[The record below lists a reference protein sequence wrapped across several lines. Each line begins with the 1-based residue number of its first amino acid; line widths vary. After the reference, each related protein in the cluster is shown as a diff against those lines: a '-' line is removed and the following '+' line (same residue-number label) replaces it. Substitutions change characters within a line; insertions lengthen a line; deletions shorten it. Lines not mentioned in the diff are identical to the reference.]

1 MCVIRTGKEG
11 ETGLIEIQNVS
22 YAYED
27 AAAKALNNVSLTI
40 NDGEFVAVVG
50 HNGSGKS
57 TLLKL
62 FMRFWDTGSGKST
75 LAKHLNAL
83 LLPTEGKVLVDGMDT
98 ADEADTLSIRQR
110 VGMVFQNPDNQL
122 VTTIVEEDVAFGPE
136 NIGVPG
142 NEIRTRVDRA
152 LAAVGMEKYAHSAPN
167 MLSGGQK
174 QRIAIAGMLAMQP
187 KVLVLDEATA
197 MLDPKGRR
205 DIIDLVTKLHKETGI
220 TVVMITQYMEEAIG
234 ADRVAVMSGGELIL
248 EGTPK
253 EVFSQDELLHKHRLD
268 VPVMQQ
274 LANRLNA
281 RGANLPKS
289 ILSVEEMAQ
298 AICLSLSKN

>member
-50 HNGSGKS
+50 HN
-57 TLLKL
+57 
-62 FMRFWDTGSGKST
+62 GSGKST

-205 DIIDLVTKLHKETGI
+205 DIIDLVTKLHRENGI
-220 TVVMITQYMEEAIG
+220 TVVMITQYMEEVMG

>member
-27 AAAKALNNVSLTI
+27 AAAKALNNVYLTI

-50 HNGSGKS
+50 HN
-57 TLLKL
+57 
-62 FMRFWDTGSGKST
+62 GSGKST

-205 DIIDLVTKLHKETGI
+205 DIIDLVTKLHKENGI
-220 TVVMITQYMEEAIG
+220 TVVMITQYMEEVIG

-248 EGTPK
+248 EGTPT

-281 RGANLPKS
+281 RGANLPKC

>member
-50 HNGSGKS
+50 HN
-57 TLLKL
+57 
-62 FMRFWDTGSGKST
+62 GSGKST

-205 DIIDLVTKLHKETGI
+205 DIIDLVTKLHKENGI
-220 TVVMITQYMEEAIG
+220 TVVMITQYMEEVIG
-234 ADRVAVMSGGELIL
+234 VDRVAVMSGGELIL

>member
-1 MCVIRTGKEG
+1 M
-11 ETGLIEIQNVS
+11 IEIQNVS

-57 TLLKL
+57 TL
-62 FMRFWDTGSGKST
+62 
-75 LAKHLNAL
+75 AKHLNAL

-98 ADEADTLSIRQR
+98 ANEADTLSIRQR

-142 NEIRTRVDRA
+142 NEIRARVDRA

-205 DIIDLVTKLHKETGI
+205 DIIDLVTKLHKENGI
-220 TVVMITQYMEEAIG
+220 TVVMITQYMEEVIG

>member
-50 HNGSGKS
+50 HN
-57 TLLKL
+57 
-62 FMRFWDTGSGKST
+62 GSGKST

-205 DIIDLVTKLHKETGI
+205 DIIDIVTKLHKENGI
-220 TVVMITQYMEEAIG
+220 TVVMITQYMEEVIG

-281 RGANLPKS
+281 HGANLPKS

-298 AICLSLSKN
+298 AICQSLSKN

>member
-57 TLLKL
+57 TL
-62 FMRFWDTGSGKST
+62 
-75 LAKHLNAL
+75 AKHLNAL

-98 ADEADTLSIRQR
+98 ADEADTLSIRQK

-142 NEIRTRVDRA
+142 NEIRARVDSA

-205 DIIDLVTKLHKETGI
+205 DIIDLVTKLHKENGI
-220 TVVMITQYMEEAIG
+220 TVVMITQYMEEVIG

-281 RGANLPKS
+281 HGANLPKS

-298 AICLSLSKN
+298 AICQSLSKN

>member
-11 ETGLIEIQNVS
+11 ETGLIEIQNAS

-27 AAAKALNNVSLTI
+27 AAVKALNNVSLTI

-50 HNGSGKS
+50 HN
-57 TLLKL
+57 
-62 FMRFWDTGSGKST
+62 GSGKST

-205 DIIDLVTKLHKETGI
+205 DIIDLVTKLHKENGI
-220 TVVMITQYMEEAIG
+220 TVVMITQYMEEVIG

-281 RGANLPKS
+281 HGANLPKS

>member
-57 TLLKL
+57 TL
-62 FMRFWDTGSGKST
+62 
-75 LAKHLNAL
+75 AKHLNAL

-110 VGMVFQNPDNQL
+110 VGIVFQNPDNQL

-142 NEIRTRVDRA
+142 NEIRARVDRA

-205 DIIDLVTKLHKETGI
+205 DIIDLVTKLHKENGI

-281 RGANLPKS
+281 HGANLPKS

>member
-11 ETGLIEIQNVS
+11 ETGLIEIQNAS

-57 TLLKL
+57 TL
-62 FMRFWDTGSGKST
+62 
-75 LAKHLNAL
+75 AKHLNAL

-98 ADEADTLSIRQR
+98 ADETDTLSIRQR

-205 DIIDLVTKLHKETGI
+205 DIIDLVTKLHKENGI

-281 RGANLPKS
+281 HGANLPKS

>member
-50 HNGSGKS
+50 HN
-57 TLLKL
+57 
-62 FMRFWDTGSGKST
+62 GSGKST

-205 DIIDLVTKLHKETGI
+205 DIIDLVTKLHRENGI
-220 TVVMITQYMEEAIG
+220 TVVMITQYMEEVIG
-234 ADRVAVMSGGELIL
+234 ADRVAVMSGGEMIL

-281 RGANLPKS
+281 HGANLPKC

>member
-1 MCVIRTGKEG
+1 MCAVRTGKEG

-57 TLLKL
+57 TL
-62 FMRFWDTGSGKST
+62 
-75 LAKHLNAL
+75 AKHLNAL

-98 ADEADTLSIRQR
+98 ADETDTLSIRQR

-205 DIIDLVTKLHKETGI
+205 DIIDLVTKLHKENGI

>member
-1 MCVIRTGKEG
+1 M
-11 ETGLIEIQNVS
+11 IEIQNVS

-50 HNGSGKS
+50 HN
-57 TLLKL
+57 
-62 FMRFWDTGSGKST
+62 GSGKST

-142 NEIRTRVDRA
+142 NEIRARVDRA
-152 LAAVGMEKYAHSAPN
+152 LAAMGMEKYAHSAPN

-205 DIIDLVTKLHKETGI
+205 DIIDLVTKLHRENGI

-234 ADRVAVMSGGELIL
+234 ADRVAVMSGGEMIL

-281 RGANLPKS
+281 HGANLPKS

>member
-1 MCVIRTGKEG
+1 M
-11 ETGLIEIQNVS
+11 IEIQNVS

-50 HNGSGKS
+50 HN
-57 TLLKL
+57 
-62 FMRFWDTGSGKST
+62 GSGKST

-205 DIIDLVTKLHKETGI
+205 DIIDLVTKLHRENGI

-234 ADRVAVMSGGELIL
+234 ADHVAVMSGGELIL

>member
-50 HNGSGKS
+50 HN
-57 TLLKL
+57 
-62 FMRFWDTGSGKST
+62 GSGKST

-152 LAAVGMEKYAHSAPN
+152 LVAVGMEKYAHSAPN

-205 DIIDLVTKLHKETGI
+205 DIIDLVTKLHKENGI

-234 ADRVAVMSGGELIL
+234 ADRVAVMSGGEMIL

>member
-57 TLLKL
+57 TL
-62 FMRFWDTGSGKST
+62 
-75 LAKHLNAL
+75 AKHLNAL

-98 ADEADTLSIRQR
+98 ADEANTLSIRQK

-142 NEIRTRVDRA
+142 NEIRARVDKA

-197 MLDPKGRR
+197 MLDPKGRM
-205 DIIDLVTKLHKETGI
+205 DIIDLVTRLHEENGI
-220 TVVMITQYMEEAIG
+220 TVVMITQYMEEVIG

-281 RGANLPKS
+281 HGANLPKS

-298 AICLSLSKN
+298 AICQSLSKN

>member
-1 MCVIRTGKEG
+1 MCVIRTGKDG

-50 HNGSGKS
+50 HN
-57 TLLKL
+57 
-62 FMRFWDTGSGKST
+62 GSGKST

-142 NEIRTRVDRA
+142 NEIRARVDRA

-205 DIIDLVTKLHKETGI
+205 DIIDLVTKLHKENGI
-220 TVVMITQYMEEAIG
+220 TVVMITQYMEEVIG

-281 RGANLPKS
+281 HGANLPKS

-298 AICLSLSKN
+298 AICQSLSKN

>member
-1 MCVIRTGKEG
+1 MCAVRTGKEG

-50 HNGSGKS
+50 HN
-57 TLLKL
+57 
-62 FMRFWDTGSGKST
+62 GSGKST

-205 DIIDLVTKLHKETGI
+205 DIIDLVTKLHKENGI
-220 TVVMITQYMEEAIG
+220 TVVMITQYMEEVIG
-234 ADRVAVMSGGELIL
+234 ADRVAVMSGGEMIL

>member
-11 ETGLIEIQNVS
+11 ETGLIEIQNAS

-27 AAAKALNNVSLTI
+27 AAVKALNNVSLTI

-50 HNGSGKS
+50 HN
-57 TLLKL
+57 
-62 FMRFWDTGSGKST
+62 GSGKST

-205 DIIDLVTKLHKETGI
+205 DIIDLVTKLHKENGI

-281 RGANLPKS
+281 HGANLPKS

>member
-50 HNGSGKS
+50 HN
-57 TLLKL
+57 
-62 FMRFWDTGSGKST
+62 GSGKST

-142 NEIRTRVDRA
+142 NEIRARVDRA
-152 LAAVGMEKYAHSAPN
+152 LAAVGMERYAHSAPN

-205 DIIDLVTKLHKETGI
+205 DIIDLVTKLHKENGI

-234 ADRVAVMSGGELIL
+234 ADRVAVMSGGELVL

-281 RGANLPKS
+281 HGANLPKS

>member
-1 MCVIRTGKEG
+1 MGIIKARQLVHEYIRRDEEG
-11 ETGLIEIQNVS
+11 NVES
-22 YAYED
+22 IST
-27 AAAKALNNVSLTI
+27 ALDHVDLDVEAGDFI
-40 NDGEFVAVVG
+40 AILG
-50 HNGSGKS
+50 HN
-57 TLLKL
+57 
-62 FMRFWDTGSGKST
+62 GSGKST

-142 NEIRTRVDRA
+142 NEIRARVDRA

-205 DIIDLVTKLHKETGI
+205 DIIDLVTKLHKENGI

-281 RGANLPKS
+281 HGANLPKS

>member
-27 AAAKALNNVSLTI
+27 AAVKALNNVSLTI

-50 HNGSGKS
+50 HN
-57 TLLKL
+57 
-62 FMRFWDTGSGKST
+62 GSGKST

-205 DIIDLVTKLHKETGI
+205 DIIDLVTKLHKENGI

-234 ADRVAVMSGGELIL
+234 ADRVAVMSGGEMIL

>member
-27 AAAKALNNVSLTI
+27 AAVKALNNVSLTI

-50 HNGSGKS
+50 HN
-57 TLLKL
+57 
-62 FMRFWDTGSGKST
+62 GSGKST

-152 LAAVGMEKYAHSAPN
+152 LAAGGMEKHAHRAPN

-205 DIIDLVTKLHKETGI
+205 DIIDLVTKLHKENGI
-220 TVVMITQYMEEAIG
+220 TVVMITQYMEEVIG

-281 RGANLPKS
+281 HGANLPKS

>member
-50 HNGSGKS
+50 HN
-57 TLLKL
+57 
-62 FMRFWDTGSGKST
+62 GSGKST

-142 NEIRTRVDRA
+142 TEIRARVDRA

-205 DIIDLVTKLHKETGI
+205 DIIDLVTKLHKENGI
-220 TVVMITQYMEEAIG
+220 TVVMITQYMEEVIG

-281 RGANLPKS
+281 HGANLPKC

-298 AICLSLSKN
+298 AICQSLSKN

>member
-1 MCVIRTGKEG
+1 MCVIRTVKEG

-50 HNGSGKS
+50 HN
-57 TLLKL
+57 
-62 FMRFWDTGSGKST
+62 GSGKST

-205 DIIDLVTKLHKETGI
+205 DIIDLVTKLHKENGI

-234 ADRVAVMSGGELIL
+234 ADRVAVMSGGEMIL

>member
-50 HNGSGKS
+50 HN
-57 TLLKL
+57 
-62 FMRFWDTGSGKST
+62 GSGKST

-205 DIIDLVTKLHKETGI
+205 DIIDLVTKLHRENGI

-234 ADRVAVMSGGELIL
+234 ADRVAVMSGSELIL

-281 RGANLPKS
+281 HGANLPKS

>member
-1 MCVIRTGKEG
+1 M
-11 ETGLIEIQNVS
+11 IEIQNVS

-50 HNGSGKS
+50 HN
-57 TLLKL
+57 
-62 FMRFWDTGSGKST
+62 GSGKST

-205 DIIDLVTKLHKETGI
+205 DIIDLVTKLHKENGI

-281 RGANLPKS
+281 HGANLSKC

>member
-1 MCVIRTGKEG
+1 MCAVRTGKEG

-57 TLLKL
+57 TL
-62 FMRFWDTGSGKST
+62 
-75 LAKHLNAL
+75 AKHLNAL

-98 ADEADTLSIRQR
+98 ADETDTLSIRQR

-205 DIIDLVTKLHKETGI
+205 DIIDLVTKLHRENGI

>member
-50 HNGSGKS
+50 HN
-57 TLLKL
+57 
-62 FMRFWDTGSGKST
+62 GSGKST

-142 NEIRTRVDRA
+142 NEIRARVDRA

-205 DIIDLVTKLHKETGI
+205 DIIDLVTKLHRENGI

-234 ADRVAVMSGGELIL
+234 ADRVAVMSGSELIL

-281 RGANLPKS
+281 HGANLPKS

>member
-50 HNGSGKS
+50 HN
-57 TLLKL
+57 
-62 FMRFWDTGSGKST
+62 GSGKST

-205 DIIDLVTKLHKETGI
+205 DIIDLVTKLHKENGI

-248 EGTPK
+248 EGIPK

-281 RGANLPKS
+281 HGANLSKC

>member
-1 MCVIRTGKEG
+1 MCAVRTGKEG

-50 HNGSGKS
+50 HN
-57 TLLKL
+57 
-62 FMRFWDTGSGKST
+62 GSGKST

-205 DIIDLVTKLHKETGI
+205 DIIDLVTKLHKENGI
-220 TVVMITQYMEEAIG
+220 TVVMITQYMEEVIG
-234 ADRVAVMSGGELIL
+234 ADRVAVMSGGEMIL

-281 RGANLPKS
+281 HGANLPKC

-298 AICLSLSKN
+298 AICQSLSKN